1 MNGAGEIGAPAEP
14 QIEIRGLQ
22 TVRRQIRLGIVGDEL
37 RNARGLEALQRVGD
51 AFGVGARGKR
61 TNHVPEMIRR
71 VAPKFDDFCVVGQH
85 NPSDRPEIVSIP
97 QILAAH
103 QLGEKPTLASA
114 LYLPHPEEFRPG
126 SFPLPWDDSGEQRLV
141 GQFARDH
148 GALVPDRLVTSAK
161 SWLSNPHIDPKQHT
175 LPWRSDSV
183 EEKLSPFECSRLYLQ
198 HLKGAFLHAAQA
210 QGRQWDVG
218 DGQIVVTVPAS
229 FDEVA
234 RSLTAEAAEA
244 AGLSHV
250 TLLEEPQAAFYA
262 WAARAGRQWRDAVT
276 PGDIILVCDVGGG
289 TADFSLIAVADV
301 AGNLELERIS
311 VGEHILLGG
320 DNMDLALAYTLQAGL
335 EVEGKSL
342 DAWQF
347 LALVHAAARA
357 KITLFEDAGLAEA
370 PIAVPSRGSSLFA
383 KTISTALDRATLSQV
398 VLDGFFARTALEDL
412 PREAP
417 ADRTAGIRPALR
429 VRSGDQQAF
438 RPLPHAQPAERAGER
453 ETRARSSDLGPAGRA
468 LMPTA
473 LLFNGGVFKAGPI
486 RARVLDLLAS
496 WNGGQVVREL
506 EGFEPDLAV
515 AQGAA
520 IYGRDRATGK
530 GMRIKAGAA
539 RSYYVGLETSML
551 AIPGFRPP
559 VKALCVVPQGMQ
571 EGTDQLIEGRTFGL
585 VTGEAAE
592 FRFFSSAVRS
602 GDRPGQILPDAEREL
617 EETSSWKSSFLL
629 CPMFRQD
636 RPSRCGSRPS
646 SPNSA
651 RSNSG

>member
-1 MNGAGEIGAPAEP
+1 MTA
-14 QIEIRGLQ
+14 RFS
-22 TVRRQIRLGIVGDEL
+22 LGIDLGTS
-37 RNARGLEALQRVGD
+37 NCAMALSDLD
-51 AFGVGARGKR
+51 ADR
-61 TNHVPEMIRR
+61 T
-71 VAPKFDDFCVVGQH
+71 
-85 NPSDRPEIVSIP
+85 EIVPIP
-97 QILAAH
+97 QILAAN

-114 LYLPHPEEFRPG
+114 LYLPHPEEFRSG
-126 SFPLPWDDSGEQRLV
+126 SFQLPWEDGGEPRIV

-161 SWLSNPHIDPKQHT
+161 SWLSNPHIDPKQRT
-175 LPWRSDSV
+175 LPWRSESA
-183 EEKLSPFECSRLYLQ
+183 EEKLSPFDCSRLYLQ
-198 HLKGAFLHAAQA
+198 HLKGAFLHAAHS
-210 QGRQWDVG
+210 QGRQWEVG

-234 RSLTAEAAEA
+234 RNLTAEAAEA
-244 AGLSHV
+244 AGLGRV

-262 WAARAGRQWRDAVT
+262 WAARAGREWRDAVT
-276 PGDIILVCDVGGG
+276 PGDVILVCDVGGG
-289 TADFSLIAVADV
+289 TADFSLIAVTDV

-320 DNMDLALAYTLQAGL
+320 DNMDLALAYTLQARL
-335 EVEGKSL
+335 EAEGKSL

-347 LALVHAAARA
+347 LALAHAAGRA
-357 KITLFEDAGLAEA
+357 KITLFEDAGLTEA

-383 KTISTALDRATLSQV
+383 KTISTALDRALLTQIV
-398 VLDGFFARTALEDL
+398 VDGFFARTALDDL
-412 PREAP
+412 PQEAR
-417 ADRTAGIRPALR
+417 RTGLQEFGLPYASDPVISKHLARFLTRSLQNVQASDKLGAL
-429 VRSGDQQAF
+429 VGS
-438 RPLPHAQPAERAGER
+438 
-453 ETRARSSDLGPAGRA
+453 PAGGPA

-473 LLFNGGVFKAGPI
+473 VLFNGGVFKAEPI

-496 WNGGQVVREL
+496 WNGGQSVREL

-520 IYGRDRATGK
+520 IYGRHRATGR

-539 RSYYVGLETSML
+539 RSYYVGLETSMP

-571 EGTDQLIEGRTFGL
+571 EGTEHLIEGRTFGL

-602 GDRPGQILPDAEREL
+602 GDTPGQILPDAEREL
-617 EETSSWKSSFLL
+617 EETSLLEVELPALPDVPAGQVVPVQVEAVVTELGTLELWMKHANSDRRWKIEFQV
-629 CPMFRQD
+629 RTQ
-636 RPSRCGSRPS
+636 
-646 SPNSA
+646 
-651 RSNSG
+651 